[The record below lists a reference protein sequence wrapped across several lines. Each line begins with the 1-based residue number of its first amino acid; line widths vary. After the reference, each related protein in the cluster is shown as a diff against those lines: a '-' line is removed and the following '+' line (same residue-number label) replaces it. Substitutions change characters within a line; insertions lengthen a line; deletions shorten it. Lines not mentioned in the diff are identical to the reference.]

1 VSRLK
6 TDIPYYSIV
15 VPFLLLLLPHFS
27 FLGTVNN
34 QTPASALLYEKIFGH
49 ESLSRYTYIQNTQE
63 PISQNSGGF
72 LLYEDPLLGIR
83 LRYPSDWQQDV
94 TDKSVSFSKIDSLN
108 TPAIFIFTATVD
120 TLEPKI
126 RTLDQF
132 VRAGV
137 GPFREVAGF
146 ELEEYDKGATL
157 AGLPAHKVTLII
169 PYQDATFSKTVSY
182 FAMINNTGYSIAYQV
197 SSIEK
202 EELDR
207 LLNLQL
213 PTFQRMA
220 DSFQILT

>member
-1 VSRLK
+1 MSRLK
-6 TDIPYYSIV
+6 TDIPYYSILA
-15 VPFLLLLLPHFS
+15 PLLLLLLPHFS
-27 FLGTVNN
+27 FLGNVNN

-49 ESLSRYTYIQNTQE
+49 EGCSCYTYIQNTQE

-83 LRYPSDWQQDV
+83 LLYPSDWQQDV
-94 TDKSVSFSKIDSLN
+94 TDKSVSFSKTDTSNI
-108 TPAIFIFTATVD
+108 PAIFIFTATVD
-120 TLEPKI
+120 TLESKI

-137 GPFREVAGF
+137 GPFREVSGF
-146 ELEEYDKGATL
+146 ELVEYDKGATL

-197 SSIEK
+197 SSTEK
-202 EELDR
+202 DELDR

-220 DSFQILT
+220 NSFQILT

>member
-1 VSRLK
+1 M
-6 TDIPYYSIV
+6 
-15 VPFLLLLLPHFS
+15 
-27 FLGTVNN
+27 
-34 QTPASALLYEKIFGH
+34 
-49 ESLSRYTYIQNTQE
+49 
-63 PISQNSGGF
+63 
-72 LLYEDPLLGIR
+72 
-83 LRYPSDWQQDV
+83 
-94 TDKSVSFSKIDSLN
+94 SFSKTDTSN

-120 TLEPKI
+120 KLEPKI

-137 GPFREVAGF
+137 GPFREFAGF
-146 ELEEYDKGATL
+146 ELVEYDKGATL
-157 AGLPAHKVTLII
+157 AGLPPHKVTLII

-213 PTFQRMA
+213 PTFHRMA

>member
-1 VSRLK
+1 M
-6 TDIPYYSIV
+6 
-15 VPFLLLLLPHFS
+15 
-27 FLGTVNN
+27 
-34 QTPASALLYEKIFGH
+34 LYLNSQLFFA
-49 ESLSRYTYIQNTQE
+49 
-63 PISQNSGGF
+63 SQNSGGF
-72 LLYEDPLLGIR
+72 SLYEDPLLGIR
-83 LRYPSDWQQDV
+83 LSYPSDWQQDV
-94 TDKSVSFSKIDSLN
+94 TDKSVSFSIPDTSS
-108 TPAIFIFTATVD
+108 TPVIFIFTATVD

-137 GPFREVAGF
+137 GPFRDVTGF
-146 ELEEYDKGATL
+146 ELIEYNKGSTL

-169 PYQDATFSKTVSY
+169 PYQDTTFSKTVSY

-213 PTFQRMA
+213 PTFQRMVS
-220 DSFQILT
+220 SFRILT